1 MISPTERER
10 EREEREACSGEGGG
24 GPEVLLLRLLP
35 NLLLRCGVDTYYLQV
50 DGTWPTAASCWVPE
64 NSGDGVKTSGNEEQ
78 LFFREG
84 EGERRMRRRRL
95 RNAGGGGHIRLSA
108 PFSTTL
114 PPPSP
119 QRRPTRF
126 GQLAVVALPSI
137 CASLSLSL
145 CLSLYLSLAG
155 SGRACNLSLSLSLS
169 PPPSPTRNAKDR
181 GTGMAWHDQKR
192 YR

>member
-1 MISPTERER
+1 MGRYIAGTCVLLEHGHERQVGSLAYRDDWLGGYMISPTEREG

-84 EGERRMRRRRL
+84 EKGECE
-95 RNAGGGGHIRLSA
+95 GEG
-108 PFSTTL
+108 
-114 PPPSP
+114 
-119 QRRPTRF
+119 
-126 GQLAVVALPSI
+126 
-137 CASLSLSL
+137 
-145 CLSLYLSLAG
+145 
-155 SGRACNLSLSLSLS
+155 
-169 PPPSPTRNAKDR
+169 
-181 GTGMAWHDQKR
+181 
-192 YR
+192 